1 VIFLLL
7 AALAAARPAAAETT
21 RDFDQRLGMS
31 RGDRVRV
38 NDVNG
43 DIVAT
48 RSASNQ
54 VRVRARISSP
64 NDDLAGVSI
73 KVSQRGSTVYVCPVF
88 SGQTVGDDCR
98 SEGDNNNWR
107 KIRVDF
113 TIEVP
118 AGVNLDADTVN
129 GKIVADV
136 DGNVVAKNVNQSIQ
150 ITSGGYAQAE
160 TVNGTIDATLSNPNW
175 PDTMKFATVNGA
187 ISVRVPRSSNFNVK
201 ASSLNG
207 AIKVEGFPL
216 AEKTGQWVGHSLEG
230 TVGSGGRT
238 LRLQTVN
245 GTIFLG
251 PR

>member
-1 VIFLLL
+1 MIFLLL
-7 AALAAARPAAAETT
+7 AALAAARPAAAEAT

-136 DGNVVAKNVNQSIQ
+136 DGNVVAKRSFLAAPRNALAMSL
-150 ITSGGYAQAE
+150 TCRSDHCAE
-160 TVNGTIDATLSNPNW
+160 TGVRLPTTEVALSL
-175 PDTMKFATVNGA
+175 M
-187 ISVRVPRSSNFNVK
+187 
-201 ASSLNG
+201 
-207 AIKVEGFPL
+207 
-216 AEKTGQWVGHSLEG
+216 
-230 TVGSGGRT
+230 
-238 LRLQTVN
+238 
-245 GTIFLG
+245 
-251 PR
+251 